1 MAGFEET
8 RDRLREIEDRA
19 EAEPGEALEELE
31 SVIRSLDEMLEY
43 RHGQAAALLR
53 NEDFV
58 GAAHLLGQNAM
69 LLQWASN
76 LTTTLRTQT
85 HRLR

>member
-8 RDRLREIEDRA
+8 RDRLRALEDRA
-19 EAEPGEALEELE
+19 EAEPGEALDDLE

-43 RHGQAAALLR
+43 RHDQAAALLL

-58 GAAHLLGQNAM
+58 GAAQLLGQNAM
-69 LLQWASN
+69 LLQRASN
-76 LTTTLRTQT
+76 LTMTLRTQT
-85 HRLR
+85 QRRR